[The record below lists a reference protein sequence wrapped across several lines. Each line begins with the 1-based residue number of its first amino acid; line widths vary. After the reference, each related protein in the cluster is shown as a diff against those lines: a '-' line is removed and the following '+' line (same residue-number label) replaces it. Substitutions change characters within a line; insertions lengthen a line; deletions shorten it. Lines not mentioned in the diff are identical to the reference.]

1 VLRQLA
7 VSIATFMALSHS
19 QLARAEAWFEVEVY
33 VFERQSQTT
42 EQWPNAPIAT
52 NTHSAIDF
60 ISPLVAQV
68 VTPMGSAA
76 TPCTLVFDADANSHC
91 AEQLNADGTTVDNFS
106 SDGTSAP
113 AAIGTAP
120 AAINTVATEYR
131 YPSTIPSEIGNNNT
145 ANASSGADALL
156 LSSSQ
161 GQFASIISSLSR
173 ERGNRSLLHM
183 TWQQPMRSKS
193 GAVPIHLFAG
203 KDFSGTYHFDG
214 RKIAQ
219 QALNEPMLNADGTP
233 MPMPTVSP
241 VWELDGT
248 LNIYLNHYLYI
259 ETALNLR
266 KEGRKL
272 MAVENTDL
280 ATVTTPQPKVMT
292 PYLMAI
298 PLEQN
303 RRVKSEEIHYLDHP
317 EMGMVIQI
325 RKMAQPSN
333 PVGQDAGVAQTV
345 QY

>member
-1 VLRQLA
+1 MLRQLA
-7 VSIATFMALSHS
+7 VSIATLIALSHS

-42 EQWPNAPIAT
+42 EQWPDAPIAT

-68 VTPMGSAA
+68 VTPVGSAA

-91 AEQLNADGTTVDNFS
+91 AEQLNADGTTVDSFS

-113 AAIGTAP
+113 AAINTA
-120 AAINTVATEYR
+120 ATEYR
-131 YPSTIPSEIGNNNT
+131 YPSSIPSEIGNNNT
-145 ANASSGADALL
+145 ANASSGGDALL
-156 LSSSQ
+156 LPSSR
-161 GQFASIISSLSR
+161 GKFASIISSLSR

-193 GAVPIHLFAG
+193 SAVPIRLFAG

-214 RKIAQ
+214 RKIAA

-233 MPMPTVSP
+233 MPIPTVSP

-280 ATVTTPQPKVMT
+280 TTAATPQPKVMT

>member
-1 VLRQLA
+1 MLRQLA
-7 VSIATFMALSHS
+7 VSIATFIALSHS

-52 NTHSAIDF
+52 NTHRAIDL
-60 ISPLVAQV
+60 ISPLVAQA

-91 AEQLNADGTTVDNFS
+91 AEQLNADGTTVANFS
-106 SDGTSAP
+106 SDGTSD
-113 AAIGTAP
+113 P
-120 AAINTVATEYR
+120 AAINTAVTEYR
-131 YPSTIPSEIGNNNT
+131 YPSVIPAEIGNHNT
-145 ANASSGADALL
+145 ADASSGGDALL
-156 LSSSQ
+156 LPSSQ
-161 GQFASIISSLSR
+161 GQFTSIISSLSR

-193 GAVPIHLFAG
+193 GAVPIRLFAG

-214 RKIAQ
+214 RKIAE

-233 MPMPTVSP
+233 MPIPTVSP

-272 MAVENTDL
+272 MAVENTDMAA
-280 ATVTTPQPKVMT
+280 ATLTSPKVMT

-325 RKMAQPSN
+325 RKMAPPSN
-333 PVGQDAGVAQTV
+333 AVGQDAGVAQTV
-345 QY
+345 DQY